1 MAVLHDLEPRHGNA
15 EQQQVDGDKR
25 APQFSICLFCK
36 KELRALG
43 VGAHIAGLFM
53 GAACFADDVVLI
65 APSRQAM
72 QIMLNQVEN
81 FASRYN
87 ISFSTEPCP
96 GGQKEWFVQAITF
109 EVFWE

>member
-1 MAVLHDLEPRHGNA
+1 MLSPAFWSIYCDLM
-15 EQQQVDGDKR
+15 
-25 APQFSICLFCK
+25 I
-36 KELRALG
+36 KEFRALG

-72 QIMLNQVEN
+72 QIMLKQVEN

-87 ISFSTEPCP
+87 ISFSTDPNP
-96 GGQKEWFVQAITF
+96 KK
-109 EVFWE
+109 